1 MRTNTSYFPRIKIR
15 LFKFLYP
22 FEIIILYISNKRNC
36 IYKTNGGC
44 QVIGTVHKSEL
55 EMFAGSGRNLES
67 DRKLRISL
75 ARFLAPSFLSS
86 AIPVFN

>member
-1 MRTNTSYFPRIKIR
+1 M
-15 LFKFLYP
+15 YP
-22 FEIIILYISNKRNC
+22 SGIITLYISNKRNC
-36 IYKTNGGC
+36 IYKTNGGR

-55 EMFAGSGRNLES
+55 EMFAGSGRNS

-75 ARFLAPSFLSS
+75 WLVSLPPPSSP

>member
-1 MRTNTSYFPRIKIR
+1 M
-15 LFKFLYP
+15 YP
-22 FEIIILYISNKRNC
+22 SGIITLYISNKRNC
-36 IYKTNGGC
+36 IYKTNGGR

-75 ARFLAPSFLSS
+75 WLVSLLPPSPF
-86 AIPVFN
+86 IPRHPCL